1 MENKKLIVII
11 ALVILGAGGL
21 CGLFALGSLGVA
33 TWQLSQAA
41 GTDTLTPTSLPTDTE
56 TPTPRPLKPRK
67 LTQTAAAT
75 LSAQVP
81 ITATVSATTVSLPTG
96 TWTPTPVL
104 AIPVEPTAT
113 VGPLVRDSWCVP
125 WNTPKQDALVVGV
138 IDGVTI
144 EVEIDGEPYLVRYI
158 GIDMLDSSQDP
169 GIWTQMAE
177 KNRQLVEG
185 KSVLL
190 VRDIS
195 DVDSLGRLLRYVIVG
210 GMFVNR
216 ELVEQGYAIASP
228 VPPDLRCEATLLQ
241 VEMSATAAKRGLWA
255 PAPTPTRT
263 FPAPTATVA
272 TTGLME
278 VIRVSRRGT
287 GWQDPDEYV
296 EIRNS
301 DIEPIQLQGWTLRDS
316 ENHVFTFPGFVLGPG
331 QYCRVFTNYYHA
343 SSCGFSYYS
352 PSPIWDDDG
361 DCAYLRDSLGNLI
374 STFCY

>member
-11 ALVILGAGGL
+11 ALIVLGAGGL
-21 CGLFALGSLGVA
+21 CGLFALGSLGVL
-33 TWQLSQAA
+33 TLRLSQ
-41 GTDTLTPTSLPTDTE
+41 TTSTHTLTPTPLATDTE
-56 TPTPRPLKPRK
+56 TPTPKPLKPRK

-75 LSAQVP
+75 LSAQAP
-81 ITATVSATTVSLPTG
+81 ITATVSPTIVSFPTEV
-96 TWTPTPVL
+96 WTPTPGL
-104 AIPVEPTAT
+104 EIPVEPTAT
-113 VGPLVRDSWCVP
+113 VGPLNMDSWCVP
-125 WNTPKQDALVVGV
+125 WNTPMQSALVVGI

-144 EVEIDGEPYLVRYI
+144 EVEIDGEPHLVRYI
-158 GIDMLDSSQDP
+158 GVDLLDSSQDP
-169 GIWTQMAE
+169 SIWIQMAE
-177 KNRQLVEG
+177 KNRELVEG
-185 KSVLL
+185 ESVLL
-190 VRDIS
+190 VQDIT
-195 DVDSLGRLLRYVIVG
+195 DVDPFGRLLRYVIVG
-210 GMFVNR
+210 GVFVNR

-228 VPPDLRCEATLLQ
+228 IPPDIRCEATFLQ
-241 VEMSATAAKRGLWA
+241 AEMSATAARRGLWA

-263 FPAPTATVA
+263 FPAPTATVS

-278 VIRVSRRGT
+278 IIRVSRRGT

-301 DIEPIQLQGWTLRDS
+301 DVEPIQLQGWTLRDS
-316 ENHVFTFPGFVLGPG
+316 EDHVYTFPGFVLGPG